1 MKDLD
6 KKLKEMTFDE
16 VLESDENWQPTEN
29 WQPEENLDMTISK
42 AINKRIRT
50 IVLKTLAV
58 VLVVLVA
65 IFLCISP
72 IMNMVYSNPL
82 DIHDNDRT
90 SNTEPTELEK
100 TFSAYME
107 MNYPYKELDYINVE
121 KHGFARYTLDM
132 NILDQ
137 REMVHIGAEP
147 NATLEIA
154 RGKVTN
160 SVPAPLVKQ
169 LGNFESRSFDRNS
182 TIKDLK
188 ELPDSAIVYA
198 SVKEKSPVSVQSLMD
213 LEKEGIS
220 LHWLRPFTDTNFKD
234 DSDFKGGLR
243 VYCNK
248 PNNGK
253 LRTEMTEN
261 QLKKVYID
269 NLELLEKNQDYLYL
283 NDFVYDNF
291 AFHLSSYDLDGM
303 KKYLKETDGL
313 KTDRYFIKTSK
324 QSMIKFI
331 TENPDTFVNVSH
343 VNLTNFNTNLD

>member
-6 KKLKEMTFDE
+6 KKLEEMSFDE
-16 VLESDENWQPTEN
+16 ALH
-29 WQPEENLDMTISK
+29 PEENLDATISK

-82 DIHDNDRT
+82 NIHNNDKT
-90 SNTEPTELEK
+90 QPTELEQ

-137 REMVHIGAEP
+137 RTMVHIGAEP
-147 NATLEIA
+147 NATLEIS

-160 SVPAPLVKQ
+160 NVPAPLVKQ
-169 LGNFESRSFDRNS
+169 LGSFDSRSFDRAS

-198 SVKEKSPVSVQSLMD
+198 YVKEKSPISVKPLLD
-213 LEKEGIS
+213 LKNKGIS
-220 LHWLRPFTDTNFKD
+220 LNWLRPFTDTQFND
-234 DSDFKGGLR
+234 EMDFQGGLR
-243 VYCNK
+243 IYCH
-248 PNNGK
+248 K
-253 LRTEMTEN
+253 LGNEKDRLEMTEN

-283 NDFVYDNF
+283 NDFVFDNTSF
-291 AFHLSSYDLDGM
+291 TISSYDIDGM
-303 KKYLKETDGL
+303 KKYLNETDGL
-313 KTDRYFIKTSK
+313 KTDRYFIKASK
-324 QSMIKFI
+324 QSMLEFLN
-331 TENPDTFVNVSH
+331 ENPDVFVNVSY
-343 VNLTNFNTNLD
+343 VNLTNFNTSLDQ